1 MGVSEEIRQKLL
13 PRFRETTADRVEKIS
28 NALLELER
36 GAQGPDTEQELA
48 RELHTLKGEARM
60 MGFVGISSVVHAAE
74 DLLKAL
80 PPGKP
85 GDRLDA
91 LLKACDEIVPLL
103 DAPADGGDAAAKLAA
118 ALRDLIAGATP
129 PPGGAPRR
137 RPGPRRPPPTPPPPS
152 SPRTPAPSRS

>member
-1 MGVSEEIRQKLL
+1 MGISEEIRQKLL

-36 GAQGPDTEQELA
+36 GAPGSETEQELA

-80 PPGKP
+80 PKDSPGE
-85 GDRLDA
+85 RLDA
-91 LLKACDEIVPLL
+91 LLRACGAIVPML
-103 DAPADGGDAAAKLAA
+103 DAPAEG
-118 ALRDLIAGATP
+118 
-129 PPGGAPRR
+129 
-137 RPGPRRPPPTPPPPS
+137 
-152 SPRTPAPSRS
+152 